1 MNMKKIVY
9 FLVFSSL
16 IASFISCDKDEDIYQ
31 TKHKIYKIWE
41 VSEVGDPDQTFVY
54 DKKDMLTS
62 IDDYSEADSAHYFF
76 KFTYNDDKTVDV
88 IEHSSALYTESVKI
102 YYLNKLVQRMVYTM
116 DGTVRMELVFNRD
129 LESTKIT
136 RIVEYYDV
144 NYFTGFEKIAKA
156 PLYNRIIG
164 SNEVVYNIYKK
175 NGSKSLTLHC
185 DRKITYTGNNIT
197 QVEEVYPEY
206 SVRTTQLLAYDTLS
220 FNPFYG
226 LSYVYKGLQGYSV
239 NNKLSNYTESFVND
253 NITEQVSISYQY
265 FLDDEKFP
273 LRIITRESPDYTPI
287 NTYILYQLP

>member
-1 MNMKKIVY
+1 MIMKKIVY
-9 FLVFSSL
+9 FLVFSCL
-16 IASFISCDKDEDIYQ
+16 IASFISCNKDEDIYQ

-41 VSEVGDPDQTFVY
+41 VSEVGDPDQTFTY

-62 IDDYSEADSAHYFF
+62 IDDYSEVDSVHYSF
-76 KFTYNDDKTVDV
+76 KFTYNDDKTVDI
-88 IEHSSALYTESVKI
+88 IEHSNALYTESVKI
-102 YYLNKLVQRMVYTM
+102 YYMNKLVQRMVYTM
-116 DGTVRMELVFNRD
+116 DGAVRMELVFNRD
-129 LESTKIT
+129 PESTKIT

-144 NYFTGFEKIAKA
+144 EYFTAFEKIAKA

-164 SNEVVYNIYKK
+164 SNEVVAQCYKK

-206 SVRTTQLLAYDTLS
+206 STRVTQFLTYDTLS

-226 LSYVYKGLQGYSV
+226 LNYVYKGLLGYSE
-239 NNKLSNYTESFVND
+239 NNKLSNYSETFVNG
-253 NITEQVSISYQY
+253 NITEQVSTSHEYY
-265 FLDDEKFP
+265 LDDEKFP
-273 LRIITRESPDYTPI
+273 RRIITRKSPDFTPI

>member
-1 MNMKKIVY
+1 MIMKKIVY

-16 IASFISCDKDEDIYQ
+16 MASFISCDKDEDIYQ

-54 DKKDMLTS
+54 DKKDVLTS
-62 IDDYSEADSAHYFF
+62 IDDYSEVDSTHYYF

-88 IEHSSALYTESVKI
+88 IEHSNALYTESVKI
-102 YYLNKLVQRMVYTM
+102 FYFQKLVQRMVYTM
-116 DGTVRMELVFNRD
+116 DGSVRMEIVFNRD
-129 LESTKIT
+129 IESTKIT

-144 NYFTGFEKIAKA
+144 DYFTGFDKIVKA

-164 SNEVVYNIYKK
+164 NSETIGNLYKK
-175 NGSKSLTLHC
+175 NGSKILTLHC
-185 DRKITYTGNNIT
+185 DRNIVYTGNNIT
-197 QVEEVYPEY
+197 HIEEVYPEY
-206 SVRTTQLLAYDTLS
+206 SVKTTQSLTYDTLTFS
-220 FNPFYG
+220 PYYG
-226 LSYVYKGLQGYSV
+226 LPYVYKGLQGYSV

-265 FLDDEKFP
+265 YFDAEKFP
-273 LRIITRESPDYTPI
+273 LRIITRKSPDYTPI